1 MIVGLGNPGKE
12 YEQTKHNAGFMV
24 IDALAA
30 RMDNTRWKCEMEA
43 LVATITYGG
52 EKVLLVKPQTYMNDS
67 GRAVRALLHWY
78 KIETDHIYVV
88 YDDMDLPIGR
98 LRIRKNGSAGG
109 HNGIKSILEQG
120 CHDFIRFRL
129 GIGRPLPHWTVV
141 NHVLSPF
148 PSATYT
154 VFKDGLSYAADAVLG
169 CLELGIDKGMNRF
182 NIKKKAK
189 DAVVEIKSV

>member
-154 VFKDGLSYAADAVLG
+154 VFKDGVSYAADAVLG

>member
-43 LVATITYGG
+43 LVATIIYGG

-154 VFKDGLSYAADAVLG
+154 AFKDGVSYAADAVLG

>member
-43 LVATITYGG
+43 LVATTTYGG

-78 KIETDHIYVV
+78 KIEADHIYVV

-154 VFKDGLSYAADAVLG
+154 VFKDGVSYAADAVLG

>member
-67 GRAVRALLHWY
+67 GRAVGALLHWY

-88 YDDMDLPIGR
+88 YDDMDLPIGS

-148 PSATYT
+148 PSATNM
-154 VFKDGLSYAADAVLG
+154 VFKDGVSYAADAVLG

>member
-24 IDALAA
+24 IDELAA

-43 LVATITYGG
+43 LVATTTYGG

-78 KIETDHIYVV
+78 KIEADHIYVV

-109 HNGIKSILEQG
+109 HNGIKSILGQG

-154 VFKDGLSYAADAVLG
+154 VFKDGVSYVADAVLG

>member
-43 LVATITYGG
+43 LVATTTYGG

-78 KIETDHIYVV
+78 KIEADHIYVV

-109 HNGIKSILEQG
+109 HNGIKSILERG

-154 VFKDGLSYAADAVLG
+154 VFKNGVSYAADAVLG

>member
-24 IDALAA
+24 IDELAA

-43 LVATITYGG
+43 LVATTTYGG

-78 KIETDHIYVV
+78 KIEADHIYVV

-154 VFKDGLSYAADAVLG
+154 VFKDGVSYVADAVLG

>member
-1 MIVGLGNPGKE
+1 
-12 YEQTKHNAGFMV
+12 MV

-154 VFKDGLSYAADAVLG
+154 VFKDGVSYAADVVLG

>member
-24 IDALAA
+24 IDELAA

-43 LVATITYGG
+43 LVATTTYGG

-78 KIETDHIYVV
+78 KIEADHIYVV

-154 VFKDGLSYAADAVLG
+154 VFKDGVSYAADAVLG

>member
-148 PSATYT
+148 PSATHT
-154 VFKDGLSYAADAVLG
+154 VFKDGVSYAADAVLG

>member
-43 LVATITYGG
+43 LVATTTYGG

-67 GRAVRALLHWY
+67 GWAVRALLHWY
-78 KIETDHIYVV
+78 KIEADHIYVV

-154 VFKDGLSYAADAVLG
+154 VFKDGVSYAADAVLG

>member
-43 LVATITYGG
+43 LVATTTYGG

-78 KIETDHIYVV
+78 KIEADHIYVV

-154 VFKDGLSYAADAVLG
+154 VFKDGVSYVADAVLG